1 MQDDYIRSGAC
12 ARVGEVVSRSKRGGW
27 SQGVKRWYS
36 PDIIPKKKVAPN
48 PHKDIMPFTEA
59 YIARRRSMATTICV
73 SQEA

>member
-1 MQDDYIRSGAC
+1 MHLAS
-12 ARVGEVVSRSKRGGW
+12 S
-27 SQGVKRWYS
+27 
-36 PDIIPKKKVAPN
+36 PKKKVAPN